1 MIQMSM
7 KKINAYLWKLFYF
20 INEKH
25 FTFKGHTVNY
35 LFKDC
40 KSDKL
45 CVVFSA
51 FPLKGTMPGYN
62 YVRTL
67 WNRGGVNLLYICD
80 DMVKIPTGGSY
91 YLGNDGDY
99 WGIEAVEALIKRI
112 ADRGQYNKK
121 IAVGSSK
128 GGTAAL
134 IFGIELNFDAIIIG
148 ACQYKIGTYLN
159 CDYHYKSLQ
168 ALTGMEHVGAD
179 TIKMLDSITEKT
191 IHEHKDAST
200 EIWFHYS
207 TEEHTYKEQIQG
219 LLADLRSNGYE
230 LHEDIMRYSN
240 HADVAKYFPEYLEKT
255 LDYLLKEGCN

>member
-1 MIQMSM
+1 M
-7 KKINAYLWKLFYF
+7 KKIKACLWKLFYL
-20 INEKH
+20 IYEKR
-25 FTFKGHTVNY
+25 FTYKGHTIKY

-45 CVVFSA
+45 CIVFSA

-67 WNRGGVNLLYICD
+67 WKRGGINLLYICD

-91 YLGNDGDY
+91 YLGNNGDY
-99 WGIEAVEALIKRI
+99 WGVEAIETLIKRI
-112 ADRGQYNKK
+112 ADRGKYNKK

-134 IFGIELNFDAIIIG
+134 IFGIELNFDAVVIG

-159 CDYHYKSLQ
+159 CAYHYRSLQ
-168 ALTGMEHVGAD
+168 LLTGMNRVSDDA
-179 TIKMLDSITEKT
+179 IKLLDSVTER
-191 IHEHKDAST
+191 IIYDHKKSST

-207 TEEHTYKEQIQG
+207 SEEHTYIEQIQC
-219 LLADLRSNGYE
+219 LLADLRSNGYT
-230 LHEDIMRYSN
+230 LHENVMRYSD
-240 HADVAKYFPEYLEKT
+240 HADVAKYFPEYLKET
-255 LDYLLKEGCN
+255 LDYLLKESCN